1 MKHLCLHHFQ
11 WVGGG
16 LFDLVSVQ
24 CWGLS
29 PQHLAWVSVALS
41 WLLVAPEDWRVSRA
55 GLWYLYWLLELLEE
69 QKGLTSAFSASGV
82 SFVRF
87 WVLGIRTK
95 RTHTWVSVR
104 DSQNLL
110 GISREAFC
118 FVGLPLAI
126 ARNKCFF
133 SLLFLCKGGWRFWLP
148 QWKNK
153 YPSTNKFFSQP
164 WISVGKNTSEWG
176 FHKGTGQPYLWRQ
189 RTSKRWGGWI
199 GWMQSWKL
207 CSPLLDIWFLFIC
220 LKEMM
225 VIL

>member
-1 MKHLCLHHFQ
+1 MHMPWDERLQTSRSLCKDRQAFSPLVPSPFLLHSLGLNDEKKKKTTEERKKMKHLCLHHFQ

-133 SLLFLCKGGWRFWLP
+133 SLLFLCKGGWRFCI
-148 QWKNK
+148 N
-153 YPSTNKFFSQP
+153 
-164 WISVGKNTSEWG
+164 
-176 FHKGTGQPYLWRQ
+176 FH
-189 RTSKRWGGWI
+189 
-199 GWMQSWKL
+199 
-207 CSPLLDIWFLFIC
+207 F
-220 LKEMM
+220 
-225 VIL
+225 